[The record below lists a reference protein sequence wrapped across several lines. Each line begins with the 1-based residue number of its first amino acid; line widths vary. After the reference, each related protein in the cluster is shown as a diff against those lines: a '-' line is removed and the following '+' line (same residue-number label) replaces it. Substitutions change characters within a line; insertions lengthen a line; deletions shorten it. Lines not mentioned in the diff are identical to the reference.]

1 MPKKTFN
8 MSPRQQEKFFKT
20 VNKNVAKSEKAA
32 EKKTLGGKEFRK
44 MKKENK

>member
-1 MPKKTFN
+1 
-8 MSPRQQEKFFKT
+8 
-20 VNKNVAKSEKAA
+20 VVKSEKAA